1 METCKTNATAIEPS
15 GDVPASST
23 SRVWQIVT
31 LGDRLGRRTAVVVWL
46 AGAIGLGLF
55 LGWSWVVAAGVSSIV
70 LGLLPCAAM
79 CALGFCGGS
88 PGKKCS
94 EKTSAKAPP
103 ESQP

>member
-1 METCKTNATAIEPS
+1 METYETNATKIKPPGAVS
-15 GDVPASST
+15 ASSS
-23 SRVWQIVT
+23 SRAWQILT

-46 AGAIGLGLF
+46 ATTIGLGLF

-88 PGKKCS
+88 AGKKCS
-94 EKTSAKAPP
+94 GTTAAKAPP
-103 ESQP
+103 QSQP